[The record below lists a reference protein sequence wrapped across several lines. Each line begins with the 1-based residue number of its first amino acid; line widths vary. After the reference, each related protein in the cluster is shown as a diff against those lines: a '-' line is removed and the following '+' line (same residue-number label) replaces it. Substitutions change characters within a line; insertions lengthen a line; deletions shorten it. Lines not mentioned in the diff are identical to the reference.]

1 MTRKA
6 MMKLLSKCQ
15 WKDQPVLIL
24 NDSDYWGSIKLQL
37 NETRIETLIRR
48 NMSISGA
55 DHRLALQWLKYNK
68 WLNQWYIQNSPGN
81 HLSQENEYRTQLRAA
96 GYTEP
101 HVERCVENY
110 CVMRKRREVKKTC
123 GGK

>member
-1 MTRKA
+1 M
-6 MMKLLSKCQ
+6 
-15 WKDQPVLIL
+15 LIL

-37 NETRIETLIRR
+37 FPWKQLAEIHTEKLIKV
-48 NMSISGA
+48 NMSISGSG
-55 DHRLALQWLKYNK
+55 HRLSLQWLKYNK

-96 GYTEP
+96 GYIEA

-110 CVMRKRREVKKTC
+110 CITRKWKR
-123 GGK
+123 